1 MFGVAGVCPWYFL
14 MLNVMNALQS
24 SVLMSA
30 LLISAAALVL
40 MSCAAHRLLFVQV
53 PELGWWVLGLALLS
67 AGSGLAIGGP
77 SAGHGL
83 QAFASVV
90 LVASGLVLGN
100 HALYR
105 RADHR
110 ASPLWVR
117 GWYVLILATAATL
130 LMSGGWRELDPAVV
144 SAVYAAFLAPGV
156 WVSMRSLRPGRAS
169 PVLASVGLLLLA
181 VMAALT
187 MRALSS
193 VLPEAWVP
201 PALDGPVS
209 VWWLLTGCGLGL
221 VSLAFAWSCVEQVL
235 NQTDS
240 MGSHDGLT
248 GCINRPTGRTILGH
262 TLRRA
267 RRQREPVGL
276 LTLDIDHFR
285 RLNQRLGQPCGDVV
299 LQSLADAVRSRLRSS
314 DVFCRWDGDQFNVI
328 LPSTDAPGARRLA
341 EDICRT
347 IARLKIRTPRHAEV
361 GLSASVGVAVAIP
374 DSESTVE
381 ELIARAENALAKA
394 KQAGRNRVEQACV
407 EMTLVSSQ

>member
-1 MFGVAGVCPWYFL
+1 MT
-14 MLNVMNALQS
+14 ALQS

-40 MSCAAHRLLFVQV
+40 MSSAAHRLLFVQV
-53 PELGWWVLGLALLS
+53 PELGWWVLGLALLA
-67 AGSGLAIGGP
+67 AGSGLALEGP
-77 SAGHGL
+77 LAGRGL
-83 QAFASVV
+83 QTFASVV

-105 RADHR
+105 RADR
-110 ASPLWVR
+110 QGSPLWAR
-117 GWYVLILATAATL
+117 GWYVLVLGTAATL
-130 LMSGGWRELDPAVV
+130 LMSGGWSELDPAIV

-156 WVSMRSLRPGRAS
+156 WTSLRAIRPGRGS
-169 PVLASVGLLLLA
+169 VTLGTVGLLMLGAMA
-181 VMAALT
+181 VLT
-187 MRALSS
+187 LRAL
-193 VLPEAWVP
+193 VAFVPGLLPHSAF
-201 PALDGPVS
+201 AGAFS
-209 VWWLLTGCGLGL
+209 VWWPLVACGVGL

-235 NQTDS
+235 NQTDAA
-240 MGSHDGLT
+240 GSHDGLT

-276 LTLDIDHFR
+276 LTIDIDHFR

-299 LQSLADAVRSRLRSS
+299 LQSLADAVRSRLRAS

-328 LPSTDAPGARRLA
+328 LPATDAPGARRLA
-341 EDICRT
+341 DDICRT
-347 IARLKIRTPRHAEV
+347 VSRLRIRTPRHAEV
-361 GLSASVGVAVAIP
+361 GLSASVGVAVTIP

-394 KQAGRNRVEQACV
+394 KQGGRNRVEQACV